1 VALEL
6 VVEADILI
14 CPPEGQN
21 AHIEARVSAR
31 GGIMGGSGDV
41 FDGIVGSD
49 RWKADHA
56 VNSDVDGVRRLHPYI
71 LSTYYGVIP
80 KQVRVDRR

>member
-1 VALEL
+1 
-6 VVEADILI
+6 
-14 CPPEGQN
+14 
-21 AHIEARVSAR
+21 
-31 GGIMGGSGDV
+31 MGGSGDV